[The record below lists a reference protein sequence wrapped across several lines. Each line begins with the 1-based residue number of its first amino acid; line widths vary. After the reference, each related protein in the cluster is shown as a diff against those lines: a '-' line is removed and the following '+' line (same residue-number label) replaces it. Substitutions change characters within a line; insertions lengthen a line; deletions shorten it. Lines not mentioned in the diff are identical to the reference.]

1 MWSLLLCSS
10 PAIKGFGIIVG
21 IGIGFGFVL
30 TLTFLPALLMLLA
43 PKVEVIAE
51 GSERPSSL
59 LTEVV
64 TLGKR
69 YDRPIFWGCSLLAVA
84 TLALLP
90 LNESDFNRL
99 DFLGALNLCL

>member
-1 MWSLLLCSS
+1 
-10 PAIKGFGIIVG
+10 VN
-21 IGIGFGFVL
+21 
-30 TLTFLPALLMLLA
+30 
-43 PKVEVIAE
+43 E
-51 GSERPSSL
+51 PSSL

-69 YDRPIFWGCSLLAVA
+69 YDRPIFWGCSLLAVV

-99 DFLGALNLCL
+99 DFLGSDPELSSYYDIVGESINRGPLLTYGVQTIKLTAP